1 MHCKACNVQL
11 SDVESVLKCPKTL
24 QYLDMCRKCLDAGNI
39 EYLHTSQIE
48 EFDDDFDFDE
58 IDPDLYEN

>member
-1 MHCKACNVQL
+1 MSLGH
-11 SDVESVLKCPKTL
+11 KTL

-39 EYLHTSQIE
+39 EYHTSQIE

-58 IDPDLYEN
+58 IDPDYNEN